1 MKKIGILI
9 ILLFAILT
17 SNAQRHIN
25 FSYTLDLGEG
35 YVLPTNTFVRGENV
49 DNTKI
54 NNMGH
59 IAFKVVNDVD
69 GSKSWQNLYND
80 FRFGLGAF
88 YGRFNYSKHLNNPF
102 AFYGFAGFSPI
113 KYKNFTFKN
122 ELALGIVGVFDC
134 YGSDNQYNV
143 AVSLPIETYFHL
155 DFQGFW
161 KLNNYFDFSTSLA
174 FIHFSNGA
182 VLKPNKGINTL
193 SLELGLTYHPQR
205 ITKDNILP
213 QPIDSTEKSKQ
224 NWYINTFAGIHAVG
238 FDYMKT
244 DSYKKSVQKS
254 YIVYGLQGRYLRNL
268 TEKYS
273 IGAGL
278 ECLQNTAVGKT
289 DSVYLVHPEKRDYDY
304 IDKMSAGMFL
314 SFQYNISN
322 LSVYLEPGH
331 AFWQVHGYASRE
343 YQRLGLKY
351 NLTDYIV
358 VQMALRAYNFH
369 VADWIEW
376 GIGIRL

>member
-49 DNTKI
+49 DNTNI

-59 IAFKVVNDVD
+59 IAFKLVNDVD

-155 DFQGFW
+155 DFQ
-161 KLNNYFDFSTSLA
+161 
-174 FIHFSNGA
+174 
-182 VLKPNKGINTL
+182 L
-193 SLELGLTYHPQR
+193 SRKHRIPPELR
-205 ITKDNILP
+205 
-213 QPIDSTEKSKQ
+213 S
-224 NWYINTFAGIHAVG
+224 
-238 FDYMKT
+238 
-244 DSYKKSVQKS
+244 
-254 YIVYGLQGRYLRNL
+254 
-268 TEKYS
+268 
-273 IGAGL
+273 
-278 ECLQNTAVGKT
+278 
-289 DSVYLVHPEKRDYDY
+289 
-304 IDKMSAGMFL
+304 
-314 SFQYNISN
+314 
-322 LSVYLEPGH
+322 
-331 AFWQVHGYASRE
+331 
-343 YQRLGLKY
+343 
-351 NLTDYIV
+351 
-358 VQMALRAYNFH
+358 
-369 VADWIEW
+369 
-376 GIGIRL
+376 